1 MYIRDAGIMLK
12 GSMMK
17 ESFSIKPIFEA
28 YEHDSLIE
36 DQNEFIYF
44 YSFNVDREKESSSDS
59 KRDIRNND
67 FFNQLKKYI
76 ESKAFFDIS
85 NSIDKQQTT
94 EHNIER
100 FQIHSQSSS
109 DMLSIVPKSVRRTS
123 SFEEKDRLL
132 AKIRSCYFESGILC
146 EADKYFAELAKQK
159 GSIEYPLSL
168 LSDITNHNID
178 NEHILEGVLHI
189 LSNCD
194 YSVINPFGISI
205 VLAATV
211 NHSPIIQDLLISCFE
226 SWDSIEGIDILEK
239 LKLDV
244 PWLDQYRNEVVS
256 QLKMKA

>member
-1 MYIRDAGIMLK
+1 MK
-12 GSMMK
+12 GT
-17 ESFSIKPIFEA
+17 FRNKPIIEA
-28 YEHDSLIE
+28 FEHDTLSE
-36 DQNEFIYF
+36 NPNEFLYF
-44 YSFNVDREKESSSDS
+44 YSFFAAREKESSNDAKKDKKISDFY
-59 KRDIRNND
+59 I
-67 FFNQLKKYI
+67 QLKKYI
-76 ESKAFFDIS
+76 EFEERFAPSDI
-85 NSIDKQQTT
+85 IDKQQTT

-100 FQIHSQSSS
+100 FRIHSQSSS
-109 DMLSIVPKSVRRTS
+109 DMSSVIPKSVYRP
-123 SFEEKDRLL
+123 SFTEEKDRLL
-132 AKIRSCYFESGILC
+132 AKIRSCYYETGILC
-146 EADKYFAELAKQK
+146 EADDYFAELVKQK

-239 LKLDV
+239 LNLDV

-256 QLKMKA
+256 QLKMKAIVD